1 MHTHKIVALN
11 LNVGRRLPAYCTSL
25 GRVLL
30 AGLEDTEVKLL
41 FKASD
46 IKAHT
51 RHTATGAA
59 EILMRFQRARQQ
71 GWALVIQ
78 ELEEGLISIAAPVR
92 NRVGQTVAA
101 INASGLANRT
111 SATMMKE
118 SLLPKLRAATQE
130 VSALLVRS
138 GRD

>member
-118 SLLPKLRAATQE
+118 SLLPKLRAAAQE